1 MGLFS
6 SLQSQAQPILNVMH
20 LDSCT
25 KIRIQKFGGQKDGL
39 LITVISIYEEHNI
52 NIRNMND
59 RYVVR
64 SLRYSQA
71 CHQQENFRNEHHYR
85 VDIFN
90 VGIDS

>member
-39 LITVISIYEEHNI
+39 LITVISIYEKHNI
-52 NIRNMND
+52 NIPNMND
-59 RYVVR
+59 RYVV
-64 SLRYSQA
+64 RYSQA